1 MDVYILAFDEGR
13 MIVDNAHSLSSS
25 KNNKM
30 TRELSGLSW

>member
-13 MIVDNAHSLSSS
+13 KILDNVHSWFSS
-25 KNNKM
+25 KDNEM

>member
-1 MDVYILAFDEGR
+1 MDVHILAFDEGQ

-25 KNNKM
+25 KNNEM